1 MRRGKRSHSITQW
14 GQLQSEDRALWV
26 AYMQLLIHSSM
37 GKFWRTWFLFL
48 FPEIFPNRILEL
60 LFLWLGRY
68 ILRLTM
74 TLLQSWASGRLLLS
88 ESLCHSVILDRIS
101 LELPH
106 TACCRPVWFTLP
118 PTGLFGSYILVFPQR
133 EISNLCLV
141 WLSPFVIPL
150 SPSSLFSPLP
160 LPPCLCLHLFFSL
173 RHTHI
178 LVPERPLSP
187 VMGWVVHSFTWDVR
201 AEGKIPQHSSSLLKE
216 MFSFSSN
223 SGSCPSK
230 THTRF
235 TGWSWVIPHG
245 VKRSL
250 TEANAN
256 PLWSLTINVGLNDFP
271 QIKFHEN
278 KEFSIKN

>member
-60 LFLWLGRY
+60 LFLWLDRY
-68 ILRLTM
+68 VLRLAM
-74 TLLQSWASGRLLLS
+74 TLLQSWVSGRLLLS

-118 PTGLFGSYILVFPQR
+118 PTGLFGSYILVFPQTG
-133 EISNLCLV
+133 ISNLCLV

-150 SPSSLFSPLP
+150 SLFPPLSLSSPLP
-160 LPPCLCLHLFFSL
+160 LTLPPGLCFHLFFSL

-178 LVPERPLSP
+178 LVPGRPLSP
-187 VMGWVVHSFTWDVR
+187 DMGWVVHSFTWDVR

-216 MFSFSSN
+216 VFSFNSN
-223 SGSCPSK
+223 SILSFSNTHPSYRMK
-230 THTRF
+230 LGDCSWWHNRLLGLKPEQKHPITRVLI
-235 TGWSWVIPHG
+235 WSA
-245 VKRSL
+245 KYC
-250 TEANAN
+250 
-256 PLWSLTINVGLNDFP
+256 
-271 QIKFHEN
+271 
-278 KEFSIKN
+278 